1 MRRLGL
7 WQNGSGEAKTA
18 IRVEIGLLA
27 FLLLLLFFLG
37 VYVGHHFYR
46 IWNQQRIE
54 QEAREKDRRA
64 KQLFIQQVA
73 PEAQAM
79 QNTYHVYAS
88 ITIAQAILESQWG
101 TSQLASQYHNLF
113 GIKGTGTNSRV
124 MTTKEYIN
132 GKWIVTK
139 GRFRVYDSW
148 SDSIKDHTR
157 LMLNG
162 TDTNQQ
168 NYDRVVHATNY
179 QEAAR
184 GLQEA
189 GYATDPDYAQKLISV
204 IKAYKLY
211 NYDK

>member
-1 MRRLGL
+1 MAKRRRTKKRRSTTRTTV
-7 WQNGSGEAKTA
+7 W
-18 IRVEIGLLA
+18 ILA
-27 FLLLLLFFLG
+27 VIVIFLG
-37 VYVGHHFYR
+37 VYAGHHFYR

-54 QEAREKDRRA
+54 QQARERDRQA
-64 KQLFIQQVA
+64 KELFIKQVA

-101 TSQLASQYHNLF
+101 TSKLASQYHNLF
-113 GIKGTGTNSRV
+113 GIKGTGPNSREL
-124 MTTKEYIN
+124 TTKEYIN

-148 SDSIKDHTR
+148 SDSIKDHTK
-157 LMLNG
+157 LMLTG

-168 NYDRVVHATNY
+168 NYDRVVKASNY
-179 QEAAR
+179 QEAAKA
-184 GLQEA
+184 LQDS

-204 IKAYKLY
+204 IKTYKLY

>member
-1 MRRLGL
+1 MAKRKRRTKKNHTVRN
-7 WQNGSGEAKTA
+7 W
-18 IRVEIGLLA
+18 IIGILVVIVVLLS
-27 FLLLLLFFLG
+27 
-37 VYVGHHFYR
+37 VYTGRHFYR

-54 QEAREKDRRA
+54 QEAREKDRQA
-64 KQLFIQQVA
+64 KERFIKQVA

-79 QNTYHVYAS
+79 QNTYHVKAS

-101 TSQLASQYHNLF
+101 ESKLASQYNNLF
-113 GIKGTGTNSRV
+113 GIKGTGANSREL
-124 MTTKEYIN
+124 TTKEFVN
-132 GKWIVTK
+132 DKWIVTK

-168 NYDRVVHATNY
+168 NYNEVVNAKDY
-179 QEAAR
+179 KEAAH
-184 GLQEA
+184 GLQNC
-189 GYATDPDYAQKLISV
+189 GYATDPDYADKLIQV
-204 IKAYKLY
+204 IQAYKLY

>member
-1 MRRLGL
+1 MAKRKRRSKNRHTGRN
-7 WQNGSGEAKTA
+7 WIIS
-18 IRVEIGLLA
+18 ILA
-27 FLLLLLFFLG
+27 VIVIFLG

-113 GIKGTGTNSRV
+113 GIKGSYNGNSVVMRTREVYGGRSVYVNANFRAYANNSESVTDHGRFLNVNSR
-124 MTTKEYIN
+124 YSN
-132 GKWIVTK
+132 LLG
-139 GRFRVYDSW
+139 
-148 SDSIKDHTR
+148 
-157 LMLNG
+157 
-162 TDTNQQ
+162 DTNYVSVANKLQQ
-168 NYDRVVHATNY
+168 D
-179 QEAAR
+179 
-184 GLQEA
+184 G
-189 GYATDPDYAQKLISV
+189 
-204 IKAYKLY
+204 
-211 NYDK
+211 

>member
-1 MRRLGL
+1 MAKRRRK
-7 WQNGSGEAKTA
+7 AKKRRSTTKTTVWILA
-18 IRVEIGLLA
+18 IIVI
-27 FLLLLLFFLG
+27 FLG
-37 VYVGHHFYR
+37 VYAGHHFYR

-54 QEAREKDRRA
+54 QQARERDRQA
-64 KQLFIQQVA
+64 KELFIKQVA

-101 TSQLASQYHNLF
+101 TSKLASQYHNLF
-113 GIKGTGTNSRV
+113 VIKGTGPHSREL
-124 MTTKEYIN
+124 TTKEYIN

-148 SDSIKDHTR
+148 SDSIKDHTK
-157 LMLNG
+157 LMLTG

-168 NYDRVVHATNY
+168 NYDRVVKASNY
-179 QEAAR
+179 REAAQV
-184 GLQEA
+184 LQDS

>member
-1 MRRLGL
+1 MAKRKRSRKKKR
-7 WQNGSGEAKTA
+7 NSGTRTLIWVLVVIA
-18 IRVEIGLLA
+18 I
-27 FLLLLLFFLG
+27 FLG
-37 VYVGHHFYR
+37 VYAGHHFYR

-54 QEAREKDRRA
+54 QQMKKQDQEAKER
-64 KQLFIQQVA
+64 FIKQVA

-101 TSQLASQYHNLF
+101 TSKLASQYHNLF
-113 GIKGTGTNSRV
+113 GIKGTGPNSKELS
-124 MTTKEYIN
+124 TKEYVN
-132 GKWIVTK
+132 GKWVVTT

-148 SDSIKDHTR
+148 SDSIKDHTK
-157 LMLNG
+157 LMLTG

-168 NYDRVVHATNY
+168 NYDAVVKATSY
-179 QEAAR
+179 QEAAKA
-184 GLQEA
+184 LQEA

-204 IKAYKLY
+204 IKTYKLY

>member
-1 MRRLGL
+1 M
-7 WQNGSGEAKTA
+7 
-18 IRVEIGLLA
+18 
-27 FLLLLLFFLG
+27 
-37 VYVGHHFYR
+37 
-46 IWNQQRIE
+46 
-54 QEAREKDRRA
+54 
-64 KQLFIQQVA
+64 
-73 PEAQAM
+73 
-79 QNTYHVYAS
+79 
-88 ITIAQAILESQWG
+88 G

-211 NYDK
+211 NYDGRTVTG

>member
-1 MRRLGL
+1 MVWILV
-7 WQNGSGEAKTA
+7 
-18 IRVEIGLLA
+18 IIVV
-27 FLLLLLFFLG
+27 FLG
-37 VYVGHHFYR
+37 VYAGHHFYR

-54 QEAREKDRRA
+54 QQAQERDRQA
-64 KQLFIQQVA
+64 KELFIKQVA

-101 TSQLASQYHNLF
+101 TSKLAAQYHNLF
-113 GIKGTGTNSRV
+113 GIKGTGPNSQEL
-124 MTTKEYIN
+124 TTKEYIN

-157 LMLNG
+157 LMMTG
-162 TDTNQQ
+162 TDTNKQ
-168 NYDRVVHATNY
+168 NYDRVVRANNY

-184 GLQEA
+184 ALQDS

-204 IKAYKLY
+204 IKTYKLY
-211 NYDK
+211 NYDE